1 MTNMALSREVL
12 KTCALQ
18 GVREVVLCAGAR
30 NAPLVSLL
38 TQARGV
44 RTYSFFDERAAGF
57 FALGRMQSLGAPVA
71 VITTSGT
78 AVAELLPA
86 VIEADYQG
94 LPLLVISADRPR
106 RYRGSG
112 APQTIDQPGIFSH
125 YVERDFD
132 IEGTCPTDFAWSNRR
147 PVHVNVCFDEPLL
160 DEVPHPFHWW
170 SAPAREREKHEFECP
185 RVELTEPLVIV
196 GGLPPLQVR
205 AVRERLR
212 DWRRPVYL
220 EAPSQLRGHPEL
232 ADLEILEADIR
243 DLEFDGVIRVGSVP
257 TLRYWRD
264 LESSDL
270 PVLHFSHLPFSGLPR
285 APKVYPL
292 DCLAAWPLKAWS
304 KPASIA
310 EKAARL
316 ERLLD
321 AYPTSEPA
329 LVHWFSRQLPA
340 GARMFL
346 GNSLPIR
353 EWDLAASR
361 ESRPQ
366 IFVNRGVNGIDGL
379 VSTFLGVADAGQ
391 SSWAL
396 IGDLSALYD
405 LSGPWALREN
415 PLSDVTIGVIN
426 NGGGRIFKRI
436 FDNPLFENEHDVRF
450 EDWARMWNLEYLS
463 VERPVELEPA
473 LRPRVIEIRPDA
485 SATAEFWRAWEG
497 R

>member
-1 MTNMALSREVL
+1 MTNMTLAREIL
-12 KTCALQ
+12 KGCALQ

-38 TQARGV
+38 AQARGV
-44 RTYSFFDERAAGF
+44 RTYSFFDERAAAF
-57 FALGRMQSLGAPVA
+57 FALGRMQSMGSPVA

-86 VIEADYQG
+86 VIEADHQG
-94 LPLLVISADRPR
+94 LPLVVISADRPR

-112 APQTIDQPGIFSH
+112 APQTINQPGIFSH
-125 YVERDFD
+125 YVERVFD
-132 IEGTCPTDFAWSNRR
+132 IEDECPADFVWSGRR

-170 SAPAREREKHEFECP
+170 SAPTREREAHEFDCP
-185 RVELTEPLVIV
+185 RVHLREPLVIV
-196 GGLPPLQVR
+196 GGLPPLQARKVR
-205 AVRERLR
+205 QLLRE
-212 DWRRPVYL
+212 WRRPVYL

-243 DLEFDGVIRVGSVP
+243 DLAFDGVVRIGSVP

-264 LESSDL
+264 LESSEL
-270 PVLHFSHLPFSGLPR
+270 PVLHFSHLPYSGLPR
-285 APKVYPL
+285 APKVFPL
-292 DCLAAWPLKAWS
+292 DCLAPWPFTAWTRSATVTERS
-304 KPASIA
+304 
-310 EKAARL
+310 ARL
-316 ERLLD
+316 GRLLE

-329 LVHWFSRQLPA
+329 LVNWYSRQLPP
-340 GARMFL
+340 GARVFL

-353 EWDLAASR
+353 EWDLAAAR
-361 ESRPQ
+361 ESRPEV
-366 IFVNRGVNGIDGL
+366 FVNRGVNGIDGL

-391 SSWAL
+391 SCWAL

-415 PLSDVTIGVIN
+415 PLSEVTIGVIN

-436 FDNPLFENEHDVRF
+436 FGNPLFENEHDVGF
-450 EDWARMWNLEYLS
+450 EDWARMWRLDYLT
-463 VERPVELEPA
+463 VETPVDLEPA
-473 LRPRVIEIRPDA
+473 LRPRVVEIRPDA
-485 SATAEFWRAWEG
+485 MATADFWREWE
-497 R
+497 RR